1 MNIALYGGSFDPPHR
16 GHVHVALEALK
27 RLDIDKLILVPAYKN
42 PFKSSVCAEGKQRL
56 HWLKHLFDPYPKIE
70 ISSFELDLGR
80 SVYTIETVL
89 HYAQIAKKLYV
100 IIGADNLSSL
110 PHWKESQRLQDIA
123 TLVVASRDGIAIPDT
138 MLRLNVDEPVSSTHF
153 RTTFTPLN
161 LSHPIEQ
168 EIILYYKRKLMN
180 PRIEKIHS
188 VLDMNKAEDIQVFE
202 LTGSDY
208 FADYVVLASSLGER
222 HTVALLDHLRKG
234 LKPEEQFLY
243 VDESGDWVAIDLG
256 DILIHILTPQYR
268 LKYDLESFLADV
280 SARKNKH

>member
-1 MNIALYGGSFDPPHR
+1 
-16 GHVHVALEALK
+16 
-27 RLDIDKLILVPAYKN
+27 
-42 PFKSSVCAEGKQRL
+42 
-56 HWLKHLFDPYPKIE
+56 
-70 ISSFELDLGR
+70 
-80 SVYTIETVL
+80 
-89 HYAQIAKKLYV
+89 
-100 IIGADNLSSL
+100 
-110 PHWKESQRLQDIA
+110 
-123 TLVVASRDGIAIPDT
+123 
-138 MLRLNVDEPVSSTHF
+138 
-153 RTTFTPLN
+153 
-161 LSHPIEQ
+161 
-168 EIILYYKRKLMN
+168 MN

-234 LKPEEQFLY
+234 LKPEENFLY

-268 LKYDLESFLADV
+268 LKYDLESFLTEV